1 MHLSHPSQPGQKY
14 LHIEI
19 ICCQVWC
26 LCAWSPRCVCL
37 WPTTSNNV
45 TWILPAIDTHKWFL
59 VLFVKRSCKHVC
71 WSMQYLNLPSI
82 FGPRMVH
89 KGEEQGINGLSVL
102 YNQEHK
108 LDDYLIIIINRM
120 LSKLKKDPRTWPLVP
135 TMNQVFSKQ
144 VLCEIHNPWEY
155 LHW

>member
-1 MHLSHPSQPGQKY
+1 
-14 LHIEI
+14 
-19 ICCQVWC
+19 
-26 LCAWSPRCVCL
+26 
-37 WPTTSNNV
+37 
-45 TWILPAIDTHKWFL
+45 
-59 VLFVKRSCKHVC
+59 
-71 WSMQYLNLPSI
+71 MQYLNLPSI

-89 KGEEQGINGLSVL
+89 KGQEQGINGLSVL

-120 LSKLKKDPRTWPLVP
+120 LSKLKKDPRTRPLVP

-155 LHW
+155 FTDRYMRYFDSNVNLGNSVFCLDHYAIGAITDKIKNSICRRQLLKKVHIL